1 MIMLLMYNDVFSSTS
16 EDSTKTSTDE
26 SRQFE
31 ISKSD
36 EEWKSMLTPLQF
48 KVTRRKATELPYE
61 NEYFD
66 EKRKGEYNCICCG
79 SKLFTSNEKYDS
91 GTGWPSF
98 FSPYDE
104 NNIIKEPDIA
114 LFMIVTEV
122 ICSKC
127 GAHLGHVF
135 DDGPEPTGLRYCIN
149 SASLK
154 FIEEK

>member
-1 MIMLLMYNDVFSSTS
+1 MILLLMYINALSSTS
-16 EDSTKTSTDE
+16 EDSTKISTHE
-26 SRQFE
+26 SWQFE

-36 EEWKSMLTPLQF
+36 EEWKSMLTPFQF

-66 EKRKGEYNCICCG
+66 EKKPGEYNCICCG
-79 SKLFTSNEKYDS
+79 NKLFTSNEKYDS
-91 GTGWPSF
+91 DTGWPSF
-98 FSPYDE
+98 FKPYDE
-104 NNIIKEPDIA
+104 NNIIKDLDIS

-122 ICSKC
+122 MCSKC